1 MQEPYQGEPYQE
13 DVYYEPEP
21 QKKMSG
27 WVIALIVIA
36 VLIVVCCCCVF
47 LVFFVGPLVFG
58 PSIGNVFSTVI
69 EAMTVTPVP

>member
-1 MQEPYQGEPYQE
+1 
-13 DVYYEPEP
+13 
-21 QKKMSG
+21 MSG

-36 VLIVVCCCCVF
+36 VLIIVCCCCVF
-47 LVFFVGPLVFG
+47 LVLFVGPLVFG